1 MITLTINRR
10 LQLYFTLFALA
21 LLLTMAIVMNMRVKS
36 DFIDYLN
43 DEKHHSLNQLAKTL
57 QNEYAQNEQS
67 WRTLLA
73 RPHLYERAVDEA
85 FSAFLSSSNTTP
97 PPPLGKTHP
106 PPHKNAPPP
115 KPPQRPALPVGLEDM
130 NGHLLYGRGKA
141 KADTH
146 FLSPIKNASGD
157 IIAQVTLPKNSRFS
171 GAEQQAFLRE
181 INRTLWAILA
191 FGCVLSLVLA
201 RVLAKTFTQPI
212 EQLSHAVTAL
222 KNRQFSTR
230 IVVHREDEFGQL
242 SHAFNDMMSK
252 LETYESQQRTW
263 LGHISHDLRTPVA
276 VLKAE
281 VDAVLDGVR
290 ASNADTFA
298 SLAHE
303 INSLSLMLD
312 NFHQMAINDIQNTQH
327 SPLNPTPILHELAR
341 HSEHSCTQ
349 AGLTLHTQWDDTPT
363 QLNISE
369 LALTQ
374 IWQNLMQNSLRY
386 TQADGAIHIETKTQN
401 KHWILDWQ
409 DTAPSVTDAQLKQLT
424 QPLFRAE
431 QSRNRAFAG
440 SGLGLS
446 IVQDIITRAGGS
458 IELTQSPLGGLR
470 VSLFFAL

>member
-10 LQLYFTLFALA
+10 LQLYFTLFALT
-21 LLLTMAIVMNMRVKS
+21 LLLTMAIVVNMRVKS

-57 QNEYAQNEQS
+57 QNQYAHNEQH
-67 WRTLLA
+67 WRKLLS
-73 RPHLYERAVDEA
+73 RPHLFGRVVDDA
-85 FSAFLSSSNTTP
+85 FSAFLPSSNTVDA
-97 PPPLGKTHP
+97 PPLGKTRP
-106 PPHKNAPPP
+106 PPPPT
-115 KPPQRPALPVGLEDM
+115 RPMLPVGLEDV
-130 NGHLLYGRGKA
+130 NGHLLYGRGQA
-141 KADTH
+141 SPNTH
-146 FLSPIKNASGD
+146 FFSPIKNASGD

-171 GAEQQAFLRE
+171 GVEQQAFLSA
-181 INRTLWAILA
+181 INRTLWVILA
-191 FGCVLSLVLA
+191 LGCVLSLVLA
-201 RVLAKTFTQPI
+201 RILAKTFTQPI
-212 EQLSHAVTAL
+212 KQLNHAVTAL

-230 IVVHREDEFGQL
+230 IAVHREDEFGQL

-290 ASNADTFA
+290 TSNADTFA

-349 AGLTLHTQWDDTPT
+349 AGLTLHTHWDDTPT

-386 TQADGAIHIETKTQN
+386 TQADGAIHVETKTQ
-401 KHWILDWQ
+401 KHHWILDWQ
-409 DTAPSVTDAQLKQLT
+409 DTAPSVTDEQLNQLT

-431 QSRNRAFAG
+431 QSRNRTFAG

-458 IELTQSPLGGLR
+458 IELKQSALGGLR
-470 VSLFFAL
+470 VTLSFVL